1 MTGLFDL
8 LASIG
13 DWLLMIGNFIL
24 SIFHDLVFLIEFTG
38 KIIVSLPSYFAWVP
52 TSLFGL
58 VVLFPIVGI
67 ILLIAGRK

>member
-1 MTGLFDL
+1 MSGLFDL

-24 SIFHDLVFLIEFTG
+24 SIFRDLVFLVELTG
-38 KIIVSLPSYFAWVP
+38 KFLAAIPGYFSWLPAPIAATVFMFP
-52 TSLFGL
+52 
-58 VVLFPIVGI
+58 VLGI